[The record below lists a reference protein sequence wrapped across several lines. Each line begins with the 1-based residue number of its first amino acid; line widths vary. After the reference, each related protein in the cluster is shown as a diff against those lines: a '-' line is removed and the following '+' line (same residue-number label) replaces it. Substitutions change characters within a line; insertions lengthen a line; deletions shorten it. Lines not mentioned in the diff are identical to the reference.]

1 LLVADPAL
9 HNPEDMLLSAL
20 SACHMLWYLHL
31 VFEAG
36 IVVLG
41 YGILHLDTVRVQ
53 PLALGVF

>member
-9 HNPEDMLLSAL
+9 NNLGDMLFSAL

-31 VFEAG
+31 VFKAG

-41 YGILHLDTVRVQ
+41 YGDS
-53 PLALGVF
+53 PLGHG

>member
-20 SACHMLWYLHL
+20 SACHMLWYMHL

-41 YGILHLDTVRVQ
+41 YGDS
-53 PLALGVF
+53 PLGHG